1 VVCRLF
7 WGLEVGVHESF
18 LQFCLVSQVVATFGR
33 VGLIH
38 KFLQSFCLI
47 LQFGL
52 ELGAMYV
59 KIGKML
65 QDITPLEMDTY
76 NSKINK

>member
-1 VVCRLF
+1 M
-7 WGLEVGVHESF
+7 
-18 LQFCLVSQVVATFGR
+18 VATFGR

-76 NSKINK
+76 NSKIKTTSGFYFSLVKNTI